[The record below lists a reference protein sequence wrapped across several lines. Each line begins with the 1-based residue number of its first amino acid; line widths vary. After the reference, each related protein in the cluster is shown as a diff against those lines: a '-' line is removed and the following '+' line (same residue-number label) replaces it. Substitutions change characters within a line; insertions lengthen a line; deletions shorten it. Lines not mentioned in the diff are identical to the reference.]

1 MSTIA
6 TITTDGVEIGKLEVV
21 EGDIPGSCARCLFC
35 SEGFC
40 VVDSTVLGSSCGHTG
55 IWQVANG

>member
-21 EGDIPGSCARCLFC
+21 DKGKPLFV
-35 SEGFC
+35 SRMY
-40 VVDSTVLGSSCGHTG
+40 VR
-55 IWQVANG
+55 A

>member
-6 TITTDGVEIGKLEVV
+6 TITKDGVEIGKLEVV
-21 EGDIPGSCARCLFC
+21 DKGNHCSCRGCMFGHDGECL
-35 SEGFC
+35 
-40 VVDSTVLGSSCGHTG
+40 VDSTVLGSSCGHTG